1 MVTDEYLEPRKP
13 KRSRNFQNQK
23 QLEKGENFVKHLSN
37 NNGDNNNNN
46 TEGLISIISL
56 NSMDRGIVFYHSTIS
71 PVNVIYTQSCKNC
84 EKTNVIAPISS
95 SKILTSLKTDENNPG
110 EDNMLINDTKD
121 TTKNLSKVK
130 SSFDQIT
137 SVKEDDNVFM
147 GVLERQHTI
156 KPDMEKWKKLRAEA
170 KMNLKDGRASL
181 PREWTNNF

>member
-1 MVTDEYLEPRKP
+1 MT
-13 KRSRNFQNQK
+13 QK
-23 QLEKGENFVKHLSN
+23 
-37 NNGDNNNNN
+37 
-46 TEGLISIISL
+46 I
-56 NSMDRGIVFYHSTIS
+56 
-71 PVNVIYTQSCKNC
+71 
-84 EKTNVIAPISS
+84 
-95 SKILTSLKTDENNPG
+95 
-110 EDNMLINDTKD
+110 